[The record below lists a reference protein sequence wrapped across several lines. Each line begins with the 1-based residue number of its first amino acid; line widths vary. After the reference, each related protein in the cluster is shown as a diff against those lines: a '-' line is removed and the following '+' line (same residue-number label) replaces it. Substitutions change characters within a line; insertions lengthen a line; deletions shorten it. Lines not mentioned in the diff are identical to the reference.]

1 MVNLT
6 KIKGLLE
13 AQIDALEK
21 GKSTLKTK
29 MQALEKTNVA
39 WKVKV
44 QIVVKANSNVA
55 SIKMLEREKVVLKV
69 HNEEYALCVKVHH
82 EHLVVILGR
91 PTIERNW
98 FSKITSK
105 LHES

>member
-1 MVNLT
+1 VVNLT

-39 WKVKV
+39 
-44 QIVVKANSNVA
+44 
-55 SIKMLEREKVVLKV
+55 
-69 HNEEYALCVKVHH
+69 
-82 EHLVVILGR
+82 
-91 PTIERNW
+91 
-98 FSKITSK
+98 
-105 LHES
+105 